1 MRYWSN
7 NPELYDEIATNAL
20 PEPWKTQV
28 LNDEIELSDVP
39 DKILY
44 KARLEGE
51 RNYWASLSDRAYDE
65 KKARRRGKK

>member
-51 RNYWASLSDRAYDE
+51 RNYWASLSARAHDE
-65 KKARRRGKK
+65 EKARRRGEK